1 MVVKMPLQAIV
12 LRVELKYE
20 LVTEI
25 ITHNFVDIIETNS
38 LEMISN
44 LLDKIH

>member
-1 MVVKMPLQAIV
+1 MVVEMPLQAIV
-12 LRVELKYE
+12 LRAELKNE

-25 ITHNFVDIIETNS
+25 IMHNIVDIIETNS

>member
-1 MVVKMPLQAIV
+1 MPLQAIV
-12 LRVELKYE
+12 LRVELKKE

-25 ITHNFVDIIETNS
+25 IMQIFVDIIETNS
-38 LEMISN
+38 LEMKSN

>member
-12 LRVELKYE
+12 LRAELKDE